1 MRLREPRNLATFG
14 RSDHLG
20 GALAALAAILLL
32 ASPATPLPSADPA
45 GCTVWVVRNA
55 LASPAAWR
63 SARTAVER
71 TGCRRVF
78 LQVSGR
84 WDAYFASVVHPS
96 PESAPHGESWSD
108 DPFGRAAAD
117 ARSRGLEVHAWVNAM
132 LAWSAPNPP
141 ENPRHVFH
149 SRPEWFVTGR
159 DGRSMRSLSRGDLD
173 ALGLVGEGW
182 FLDPARVEVR
192 TELRRFVL
200 EIATRYPIDGIHL
213 DYIRYPAGWATTE
226 GTDAVTRL
234 VALIRSDLRAVEPGL
249 ALSAAVMPRPEEALR
264 SFGQDWASWLARD
277 LVDEAVP
284 MVYRN
289 GEEAVMAVVERYP
302 DDLPRDRIRIGVRID
317 RLSPRETRSLV
328 RRAEAGGYA
337 GLALFSQ
344 NLLLED
350 SRWRGAGAVS
360 DP

>member
-1 MRLREPRNLATFG
+1 MLP
-14 RSDHLG
+14 
-20 GALAALAAILLL
+20 AI
-32 ASPATPLPSADPA
+32 ALPSADPV

-55 LASPAAWR
+55 LATRAAWR

-84 WDAYFASVVHPS
+84 WDAYFASAVHPS
-96 PESAPHGESWSD
+96 PESAPHGESWAD
-108 DPFGRAAAD
+108 DPFGRAVAD

-132 LAWSAPNPP
+132 LAWSAPTPP
-141 ENPRHVFH
+141 EDPRHVFH
-149 SRPEWFVTGR
+149 TRPEWFVTDH
-159 DGRSMRSLSRGDLD
+159 DGRAMRSLSRDDLD

-182 FLDPARVEVR
+182 FLDPDRVEVR

-200 EIATRYPIDGIHL
+200 EIATRYPVDGIHL
-213 DYIRYPAGWATTE
+213 DYIRYPAGWATAE

-234 VALIRSDLRAVEPGL
+234 VALIRSDLRAVAPEL
-249 ALSAAVMPRPEEALR
+249 ALSAAVMPRPEQALR
-264 SFGQDWASWLARD
+264 SFGQDWGSWLERD

-317 RLSPRETRSLV
+317 RLSPRETRSLG
-328 RRAEAGGYA
+328 RRAEDRGYA